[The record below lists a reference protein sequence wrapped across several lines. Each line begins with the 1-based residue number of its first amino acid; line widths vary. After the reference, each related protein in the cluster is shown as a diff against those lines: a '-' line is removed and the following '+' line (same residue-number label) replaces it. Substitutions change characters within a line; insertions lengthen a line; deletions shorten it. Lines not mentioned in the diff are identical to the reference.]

1 MKTKGLLFCLLFLV
15 LGTTTAFADKYYK
28 VRYSYGEKHR
38 VSELKTDGTKY
49 MIYNTT
55 FNGTADYTG
64 FLYNDNTILGL
75 SKTKD
80 SGIFIYN
87 DCFVFTLEDAG
98 DDDANTFYI
107 KSEKGVYINAEGKP
121 SISPVKLLLYT
132 WDQATNSNAEYSV
145 GGSGN
150 IQLTESND
158 IKQAFVRSEHP
169 DYTVI
174 PENQITSN
182 DNKVFVI
189 CNEDKTVY
197 WSGTEDSFI
206 KLSTGQP
213 FAFYETEEVTSVG
226 SFEIRDLHIFSRCDL
241 YSAQQIYGY
250 IKNATQIKPVLSN
263 GTAINFGDGLATAA
277 PLLDGDNNTF
287 AATDR
292 TNHNKVHA
300 FEIDLEAEDVTSF
313 RLYMQ
318 RRADSKD
325 ILTTFE
331 LQVSTDG
338 TNFTSKGT
346 YETTLSST
354 ASYNKLFTSGELGG
368 SAIKK
373 IRIVATA
380 TSAMPYYECMGLAEL
395 YVLPDNDVINNGN
408 PTRSVYGLK
417 NRVNID

>member
-1 MKTKGLLFCLLFLV
+1 MKTKGLLFCLLFIV